1 MVEERGVY
9 RHKARARQ
17 LLLFDGMQYGNITPT
32 DIDMTIEYK
41 DRARIFVEVKG
52 RTKDVPIGQRLLLQR
67 FVDDFRASGKDA
79 IAIIAE
85 HDVDDSSEDIHI
97 KDCSVR
103 EIYYK
108 KRADDVDCNWRK
120 PHGAFTV
127 KQLTDAFIELNA

>member
-1 MVEERGVY
+1 MKERGVY
-9 RHKARARQ
+9 RHPARARQ

-32 DIDMTIEYK
+32 DIDATIEYK

-52 RTKDVPIGQRLLLQR
+52 KSKDVPTGQRLLLQR

-85 HDVDDSSEDIHI
+85 HGVEDANQDVHL

-108 KRADDVDCNWRK
+108 RKADDTDCEWRK